1 LKLILTSTKT
11 NPLFKRREVEFKVE
25 EPSTPSRSSV
35 RIELAVALRVELNQV
50 YVREMKTKSGTRTT
64 VGVAHVYEDP
74 KMALKVEPKHIIER
88 NMSAAPAEPEPEPK
102 PESKPEPKPEEEKPE
117 EE

>member
-1 LKLILTSTKT
+1 MKLILTSTKT
-11 NPLFKRREVEFKVE
+11 NPLFRRQEVEFKVE

-64 VGVAHVYEDP
+64 VGVAHVYDDP
-74 KMALKVEPKHIIER
+74 EMALKVEPKHIVER
-88 NMSAAPAEPEPEPK
+88 NMSAAPAEPKPEPEPV
-102 PESKPEPKPEEEKPE
+102 PEPEEKKEEE
-117 EE
+117 

>member
-1 LKLILTSTKT
+1 LKLVLTSTKT

-25 EPSTPSRSSV
+25 ETSTPSRSSV
-35 RIELAVALRVELNQV
+35 RIELAVALRVELDQV
-50 YVREMKTKSGTRTT
+50 YVRKIETKSGTRTT

-88 NMSAAPAEPEPEPK
+88 NMSAAPAKPEPEPVQ
-102 PESKPEPKPEEEKPE
+102 EPKEE
-117 EE
+117 

>member
-1 LKLILTSTKT
+1 LNLVLTSTKT
-11 NPLFKRREVEFKVE
+11 NPLFKRREIEFKVE

-64 VGVAHVYEDP
+64 LGIAHVYEDP
-74 KMALKVEPKHIIER
+74 ETALKVEPKHIIER
-88 NMSAAPAEPEPEPK
+88 NMSAAAPEPD
-102 PESKPEPKPEEEKPE
+102 EEKKE
-117 EE
+117 E